1 MLLAKK
7 DQKHLVN
14 MQMLQ
19 IQQDLDGTKLNIVQ
33 LIHQENSATVSR
45 IVHVVDTTAPTYTI
59 EYSTTDYTYDSVTV
73 TIKTSEPVTLEGW
86 TSDETGTV
94 FTKTYTANVD
104 ENIVLTDASGNTTTV
119 NIKIENIVNKNN
131 LEAFVERCSK
141 LDQSKYSEESWAAY
155 YPVYEASVEMLKV
168 PHSQAEV
175 DEQYVKLVTAY
186 LGLRLIPDSGLIDK

>member
-1 MLLAKK
+1 MCIR
-7 DQKHLVN
+7 D
-14 MQMLQ
+14 
-19 IQQDLDGTKLNIVQ
+19 
-33 LIHQENSATVSR
+33 R
-45 IVHVVDTTAPTYTI
+45 
-59 EYSTTDYTYDSVTV
+59 YDSVTV

-131 LEAFVERCSK
+131 LEAFVEKCSK

-155 YPVYEASVEMLKV
+155 YPVYEASVEMLKEMCIRDRCN
-168 PHSQAEV
+168 S
-175 DEQYVKLVTAY
+175 KL
-186 LGLRLIPDSGLIDK
+186 S